1 MKRKKKSENLPEL
14 IQANDG
20 VKKALDALI
29 RGLSAKRSFSQ
40 NGQTKTEDDAATQV
54 KAALGILEFASAKPK
69 AREKEEPPGPKL
81 TPVERE
87 EEVRRILGIE

>member
-69 AREKEEPPGPKL
+69 AAKKRNRPAPNSRPLNARK
-81 TPVERE
+81 R
-87 EEVRRILGIE
+87 